1 MKVFAFAHKAP
12 DEVLLKLRSE
22 GIERADVYIVGDDEI
37 IERKNKRQH
46 FIFMS
51 VQSFHYNREKLELRE
66 VQSYVCDD
74 PIALSQFNFT
84 PADYRAEE
92 LFHLEGFT
100 LTPCI
105 RLDKCPDIPITRTP
119 FDAVKKAKDHAKQ
132 QATFL
137 MQVMTFIY
145 LTPSETHQKPI
156 KELVCK
162 WMASKETFNQY
173 CKRLEKLRLTSPL
186 TDKQVK
192 RMNDLLSSPT
202 AILYRE
208 ALQMEGEED
217 DIAKLL
223 KVSAYE
229 LRYMR
234 AINRGVVVKGR
245 NKPKVKTP

>member
-12 DEVLLKLRSE
+12 DEVLLKLRGE
-22 GIERADVYIVGDDEI
+22 GIERSDVYIVGDNEI
-37 IERKNKRQH
+37 IDRKTKRTH

-51 VQSFHYNREKLELRE
+51 VHSFQRNREGLELRK

-74 PIALSQFNFT
+74 PIALSQFSFT

-92 LFHLEGFT
+92 FFHIDGFA

-105 RLDKCPDIPITRTP
+105 RLDKCPDVPIVRLP
-119 FDAVKKAKDHAKQ
+119 FDVVKKAKDHAKQ

-137 MQVMTFIY
+137 MQFMTFVY

-162 WMASKETFNQY
+162 WMASKESFSQY
-173 CKRLEKLRLTSPL
+173 CKRVEKLRQTVPL

-217 DIAKLL
+217 DIAKQL
-223 KVSAYE
+223 KISAYE
-229 LRYMR
+229 LRYIR
-234 AINRGVVVKGR
+234 AINKGVVVKGMK
-245 NKPKVKTP
+245 KPKAKK